1 MTQPRPDTF
10 DAFVADI
17 SALLAEATDEAD
29 ILARG
34 GALLADLVAQDGWL
48 PDAYATSGE
57 RGYTQYL
64 LYRDPDARFS
74 VVSFVWGPGQGT
86 PVHDHTVWGLVGVL
100 RGAELCQAYDRD
112 GGGLRAI
119 GPAER
124 LGTGEVAEVSPRIGD
139 IHQVSNALDDRPS
152 VSIHVYGGDIG
163 AIRRSTFDPT
173 GAAKPFVSGYADLP
187 PLRASLQESPA

>member
-1 MTQPRPDTF
+1 MDAVRTDRFDTF
-10 DAFVADI
+10 V
-17 SALLAEATDEAD
+17 SSVSTLLAETDDEAD
-29 ILARG
+29 ILQRG
-34 GALLADLVAQDGWL
+34 GALLADLVAVDGWL
-48 PDAYATSGE
+48 PDAYATPGA

-64 LYRDPDARFS
+64 LYRDPGARFS

-112 GGGLRAI
+112 AGALRAI

-124 LGTGEVAEVSPRIGD
+124 LEAGQVAAVSPRIGD
-139 IHQVSNALDDRPS
+139 IHQVSNALQDRPS